1 MLSSLNKQPDPVELD
16 SNPVQIPSKS
26 KPVPQISAESE
37 SAVAIIDKKAT
48 TVPQIP
54 SLPPTT
60 QTVEKPPKKLSSKT
74 NNQETNKNETVISK
88 PKSVETTKIET
99 KESSKS
105 AEDEFENMGYI
116 SGDEGY
122 TAMDKAIQPPA
133 PIITEAASEEEL
145 EPVKLKFHFKLIFF
159 KKCISYHFIKEFE
172 REFYM
177 TLLLSRQ
184 KILQG

>member
-1 MLSSLNKQPDPVELD
+1 MYKFLIGFFFYFLFSESIAKRNIEEVEVLSSLNKQPEPVELD

-37 SAVAIIDKKAT
+37 SAVAIIDKKGP

-54 SLPPTT
+54 TLPPTT

-145 EPVKLKFHFKLIFF
+145 EPVKLKSH
-159 KKCISYHFIKEFE
+159 
-172 REFYM
+172 
-177 TLLLSRQ
+177 
-184 KILQG
+184 

>member
-1 MLSSLNKQPDPVELD
+1 MIEFFYFLFSESITKRNIEEVEVLSSLNKEPEPVEQD
-16 SNPVQIPSKS
+16 SNPVQITNKS

-37 SAVAIIDKKAT
+37 SVAIIDKKGPIT
-48 TVPQIP
+48 PQIP
-54 SLPPTT
+54 PLPTT
-60 QTVEKPPKKLSSKT
+60 QTVEKPTKKLSSKT
-74 NNQETNKNETVISK
+74 NNQENNKNETVISK

-133 PIITEAASEEEL
+133 PIITDAASEEEL
-145 EPVKLKFHFKLIFF
+145 EPVKLKFH
-159 KKCISYHFIKEFE
+159 Y
-172 REFYM
+172 
-177 TLLLSRQ
+177 SRVQ
-184 KILQG
+184 KST

>member
-1 MLSSLNKQPDPVELD
+1 MIKYFILFSESIAKRSIEEVEVLSSMNKQPEPVELD
-16 SNPVQIPSKS
+16 SNPVQISSKS
-26 KPVPQISAESE
+26 KPVPPESE
-37 SAVAIIDKKAT
+37 SAVAIIDKKGP

-145 EPVKLKFHFKLIFF
+145 EPVKLKFH
-159 KKCISYHFIKEFE
+159 
-172 REFYM
+172 
-177 TLLLSRQ
+177 
-184 KILQG
+184 

>member
-1 MLSSLNKQPDPVELD
+1 MLLFFSESIAKRNIEEVEVLSSLNKQPEPIELD
-16 SNPVQIPSKS
+16 SNPVQIPNKS

-37 SAVAIIDKKAT
+37 SALAIIDKKAP

-54 SLPPTT
+54 PLPPTT
-60 QTVEKPPKKLSSKT
+60 QTVEKPTKKLSSKT
-74 NNQETNKNETVISK
+74 NNTQENNKNETVISK

-145 EPVKLKFHFKLIFF
+145 EPVKLKFH
-159 KKCISYHFIKEFE
+159 
-172 REFYM
+172 
-177 TLLLSRQ
+177 
-184 KILQG
+184 

>member
-1 MLSSLNKQPDPVELD
+1 MG
-16 SNPVQIPSKS
+16 

-37 SAVAIIDKKAT
+37 SAVAIIDKKGP

-54 SLPPTT
+54 PLPTT
-60 QTVEKPPKKLSSKT
+60 QTVEKPTKKLSSKT
-74 NNQETNKNETVISK
+74 NNQETNK
-88 PKSVETTKIET
+88 IES

-145 EPVKLKFHFKLIFF
+145 EPVSNPVPLAI
-159 KKCISYHFIKEFE
+159 
-172 REFYM
+172 
-177 TLLLSRQ
+177 Q
-184 KILQG
+184 